1 MNLTR
6 DHIKLL
12 QEAEWRWINAE
23 FGAPGIDPKRPFGFS
38 GGYYESMAEIL
49 GMELFEDADG
59 EKHLTRAQED
69 YVSKVWSELLDAIKI
84 IMENAD
90 LVYQSL
96 QPKASKGGGTS

>member
-1 MNLTR
+1 MELTK

-12 QEAEWRWINAE
+12 QEAEWRWINTE

-38 GGYYESMAEIL
+38 GGYYEDMAEIL
-49 GMELFEDADG
+49 GIELFENSEG
-59 EKHLTRAQED
+59 EKQLTRAQED

-90 LVYQSL
+90 VVLHTL
-96 QPKASKGGGTS
+96 HRKASEEK

>member
-1 MNLTR
+1 MKLTK

-12 QEAEWRWINAE
+12 QEAEWRWYNAE

-38 GGYYESMAEIL
+38 GGQYESMAEIL
-49 GMELFEDADG
+49 GMELFEDNYG
-59 EKHLTRAQED
+59 EKHLSRAQEE

-90 LVYQSL
+90 LVL
-96 QPKASKGGGTS
+96 QGLATTAKVNK

>member
-1 MNLTR
+1 MKLTR

-12 QEAEWRWINAE
+12 QNAEWRWYNAE

-38 GGYYESMAEIL
+38 GGQYESMAEIL
-49 GMELFEDADG
+49 GMELFEDSDG
-59 EKHLTRAQED
+59 ERYLSREQED

-90 LVYQSL
+90 LVYHGL
-96 QPKASKGGGTS
+96 GETVNEN